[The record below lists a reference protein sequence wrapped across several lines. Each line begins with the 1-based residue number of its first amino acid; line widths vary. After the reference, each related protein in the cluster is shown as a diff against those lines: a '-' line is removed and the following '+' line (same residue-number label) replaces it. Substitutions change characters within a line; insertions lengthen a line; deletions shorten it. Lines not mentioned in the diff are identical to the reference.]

1 MSNTTY
7 LKNAFDAV
15 KTFMTIGGQTVNN
28 KPSIPSESDM
38 LLRLRLNIEEN
49 LELTEAIL
57 GQSASRLEPSSI
69 EAIHHMREAV
79 FCIDR
84 MIKQCAD
91 KPVFGIEPN
100 MKEVLDALIDIE
112 YVNIGAAITFGFDL
126 EEGFKRVHESNMS
139 KFEDGKAIKNNA
151 GKVIKGKY
159 YQPPVLDELCQV
171 NDNNK
176 DEV

>member
-57 GQSASRLEPSSI
+57 GQSASRL
-69 EAIHHMREAV
+69 
-79 FCIDR
+79 
-84 MIKQCAD
+84 
-91 KPVFGIEPN
+91 
-100 MKEVLDALIDIE
+100 
-112 YVNIGAAITFGFDL
+112 
-126 EEGFKRVHESNMS
+126 
-139 KFEDGKAIKNNA
+139 
-151 GKVIKGKY
+151 
-159 YQPPVLDELCQV
+159 
-171 NDNNK
+171 
-176 DEV
+176 

>member
-15 KTFMTIGGQTVNN
+15 KTFMTIGGQTVNS
-28 KPSIPSESDM
+28 KPSIPSEADM

-79 FCIDR
+79 SCIDR

-100 MKEVLDALIDIE
+100 IKEVLDALIDIE
-112 YVNIGAAITFGFDL
+112 YSEYRDWETDRKSTRLNSSHRSLSRMPSSA
-126 EEGFKRVHESNMS
+126 
-139 KFEDGKAIKNNA
+139 
-151 GKVIKGKY
+151 
-159 YQPPVLDELCQV
+159 
-171 NDNNK
+171 
-176 DEV
+176 

>member
-7 LKNAFDAV
+7 LKNGFDAV
-15 KTFMTIGGQTVNN
+15 KTFMTIAGQTVSQQ
-28 KPSIPSESDM
+28 PSIPSEADM

-79 FCIDR
+79 SCIDR

-100 MKEVLDALIDIE
+100 MKEVLDALISCSLHYIT
-112 YVNIGAAITFGFDL
+112 AIRSYIL
-126 EEGFKRVHESNMS
+126 SS
-139 KFEDGKAIKNNA
+139 KFIFFFLTFNFVWGSMRRIF
-151 GKVIKGKY
+151 Y
-159 YQPPVLDELCQV
+159 YRLLR
-171 NDNNK
+171 
-176 DEV
+176 